1 MTGRPPQAW
10 GFDMSYELE
19 TDWSAKRRQHL
30 GDQFSSLGRIG
41 LYVQLALLVAPLLL
55 GIYVLFFGRAAQP
68 GMTRVDFGSYIS
80 LGSFLIM
87 GFTTYWFYRYMQ
99 VGRQLRDPERF
110 PSRSSVI
117 TTLWV
122 GFGAGWLGIIFS
134 MLLLLAAAWRMM
146 FVLILNP
153 QSGLIIAPN
162 PASNPGYSVSA
173 IDAISLTWLVISL
186 AAELMVLGLTLWL
199 LFRMTWPPSAEI
211 EEPAALAAE

>member
-1 MTGRPPQAW
+1 
-10 GFDMSYELE
+10 MSYEHE
-19 TDWSAKRRQHL
+19 TDWSAKRREHV

-41 LYVQLALLVAPLLL
+41 LYVQLVLLAAPFLL
-55 GIYVLFFGRAAQP
+55 GVYVLFFGRPAQP

-87 GFTTYWFYRYMQ
+87 GFTAYWFYRYMQ
-99 VGRQLRDPERF
+99 VGRKLRDPEHF
-110 PSRSSVI
+110 PPRSSVI

-122 GFGAGWLGIIFS
+122 GFGAGWLGIVFS

-162 PASNPGYSVSA
+162 PSSNPGYSVSA

-199 LFRMTWPPSAEI
+199 LFKVTWPASPEI
-211 EEPAALAAE
+211 GEPAAVPAE